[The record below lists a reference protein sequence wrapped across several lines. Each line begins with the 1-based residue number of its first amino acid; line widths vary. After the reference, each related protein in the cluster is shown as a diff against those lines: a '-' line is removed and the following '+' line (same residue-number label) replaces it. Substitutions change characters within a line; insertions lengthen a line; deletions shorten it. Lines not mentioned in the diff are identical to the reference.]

1 MNLRNDRYLDPPDE
15 PEAELCQSCGAEM
28 EGLYFGDTQEFDCLN
43 PFCPD
48 KHSGVAKEMAE
59 LIVELGED
67 VATLR
72 VKIGLLRRMIDTVS
86 NNKEE

>member
-15 PEAELCQSCGAEM
+15 PEAELCQSCGVEL
-28 EGLYFGDTQEFDCLN
+28 EWRITTLIPLRGDLACLN

-59 LIVELGED
+59 LIVDTLS
-67 VATLR
+67 LR
-72 VKIGLLRRMIDTVS
+72 VKMLKRMIDTVS
-86 NNKEE
+86 NNKEENK